1 MKGSLPLPDLGYD
14 FPLDAPNGWHEA
26 NRYLLW
32 TGHFAHDAPPVA
44 IQERL
49 DDRAETLPLRDRS
62 LSLIPAGTP
71 HRLTHLAGFWRT
83 SDADLLLLRAVLPEA
98 VYISLYVSSGPQ
110 HLTDRIGWFCSGCGA
125 ELAPWTYD
133 VRRYGA
139 LPFWKKLLEPV
150 RAFNAN
156 VSARTCVSCA
166 TVHPPA
172 YGFDAE
178 DDTEE
183 ERLARATW

>member
-1 MKGSLPLPDLGYD
+1 VIRGYD
-14 FPLDAPNGWHEA
+14 VPLDGPNGWHEA

-49 DDRAETLPLRDRS
+49 GDRTETLPLRKRS

-83 SDADLLLLRAVLPEA
+83 SGADLLVLRAELPEA
-98 VYISLYVSSGPQ
+98 IYISLYVSSGPQ
-110 HLTDRIGWFCSGCGA
+110 HRTDKLFWYCPTCGT
-125 ELAPWTYD
+125 ELAPWSHD
-133 VRRYGA
+133 VTRYGA
-139 LPFWKKLLEPV
+139 LPFWQKMLTPV
-150 RAFNAN
+150 RAFNADI
-156 VSARTCVSCA
+156 VARTCPKCA
-166 TVHPPA
+166 MVHPLA
-172 YGFDAE
+172 YAFAAE